1 MLLPYELPSN
11 FNSIKM
17 MSLHDCLAANSTDE
31 YLKNKILGRKDLE
44 KLPLLILT
52 KGTTT
57 RIMFYDYC
65 TKSDIEIHP
74 EMEFGSNTLI
84 KEFTGAGFGIGL
96 LTEEH
101 IKRELESGELFKLDL
116 ELPLKEKYLGMIWN
130 KVNKSL
136 IAKNFIKYISER
148 R

>member
-44 KLPLLILT
+44 KLALLILT

-84 KEFTGAGFGIGL
+84 KEFTGGWIRYRIINRR
-96 LTEEH
+96 TYK
-101 IKRELESGELFKLDL
+101 KRTRKWRT
-116 ELPLKEKYLGMIWN
+116 I
-130 KVNKSL
+130 
-136 IAKNFIKYISER
+136 
-148 R
+148 